1 MTGKNDSMAMLG
13 WKIPL
18 TLLIWSVI
26 VIGACSDTSPLYS
39 FYPSPDPS
47 IFFMFGRGL
56 LHGLLPYVEMADSKG
71 PLLVWIYYAAAWI
84 DGHSF
89 AGIFLI
95 QCVTLFTT
103 LLLACGT
110 ARFYLSQR
118 GSLLASMLLCLFLFD
133 SFPFQRGGG
142 VEELC
147 WPGMAAVVYGLVR
160 YFRMRDRRSLLFL
173 FGNKIAA
180 WKKGLL
186 TLMPF
191 IVGWSR
197 LYLGKHYVF
206 DVLGGILVGCVVVSV
221 LWILWK
227 CLERRLP
234 PMFQVR

>member
-1 MTGKNDSMAMLG
+1 MEVMS
-13 WKIPL
+13 
-18 TLLIWSVI
+18 
-26 VIGACSDTSPLYS
+26 
-39 FYPSPDPS
+39 
-47 IFFMFGRGL
+47 
-56 LHGLLPYVEMADSKG
+56 E
-71 PLLVWIYYAAAWI
+71 
-84 DGHSF
+84 
-89 AGIFLI
+89 
-95 QCVTLFTT
+95 LFTT
-103 LLLACGT
+103 IQKLDASFQFYLNQEWRNPFFDFILPLFSSTLLLCVIVALGLAYIAWRRGWRALAPALKVIILVAIAVGATDSVCRVIKDDIGRVRPYQAIAGCYYQADGNWLRNSADFIAT
-110 ARFYLSQR
+110 ETR
-118 GSLLASMLLCLFLFD
+118 GS
-133 SFPFQRGGG
+133 SFPSGH
-142 VEELC
+142 
-147 WPGMAAVVYGLVR
+147 AANTTAICL
-160 YFRMRDRRSLLFL
+160 SLLFL